1 MFETIT
7 SSKYGNVE
15 ITDTMTLNNYNFQNN
30 SNSKHLYNL
39 YNSNTLNL
47 SLNDSNNT
55 YIIQNTQNVAY
66 KGSIQKIEYN
76 SKRTIITSNNHI
88 LKQGDLIELENIK
101 KSNES
106 IFGNNFTEDTIFRV
120 INTTRNTFMVS
131 SYSNTDYINGISNIV
146 ICSNTNL
153 IDAYYYIRNS
163 DIIKQITQ
171 VGVPNIFYCNNHGL
185 NKDSIIK
192 LENIKTG
199 TDDLLNI
206 NYIDKSTRFVIT
218 DTTVNTFR
226 VLKIGDTENI
236 IVTKDSLVTN
246 GYLYVQE
253 RNKQKTMNINLPNNT
268 TNNYGAYYEFMFN
281 DNVTNIKISKQ
292 NNDILVGKVYI
303 YSDELAGNELL
314 ESGSNSSIF
323 EIKNNNLLYSNI
335 KITNISLNT
344 WFIEAYIK
352 NNSHIYKL
360 ENINNKA
367 YIDDAEMT
375 ILNFYIG
382 YIYIFDI
389 SSTTLNQKLFTIT
402 DKLYNHHY
410 KSLTFFGQPG
420 QPNAKI
426 VIYIDNSYIINDLFY
441 LKYKFKAGEDVKFT
455 IEPLF
460 TVNAQHK
467 IFN

>member
-30 SNSKHLYNL
+30 SNNKHLYNL

-66 KGSIQKIEYN
+66 KGSIQKIEFN
-76 SKRTIITSNNHI
+76 SKRTIITSDNHI
-88 LKQGDLIELENIK
+88 LKQGDLIKLENIE
-101 KSNES
+101 KSNGS

-120 INTTRNTFMVS
+120 INTTRDTFMVS
-131 SYSNTDYINGISNIV
+131 SYNNTDYINGISNIV
-146 ICSNTNL
+146 VCSNTNL

-163 DIIKQITQ
+163 DIIKQVTQ
-171 VGVPNIFYCNNHGL
+171 VGVPNIFYCNSHGL
-185 NKDSIIK
+185 DKGSIIK

-199 TDDLLNI
+199 TEDLLNI

-226 VLKIGDTENI
+226 VLKVGETENV
-236 IVTKDSLVTN
+236 IVSKNSLVTN

-253 RNKQKTMNINLPNNT
+253 RQKQKTMNINLPNNT
-268 TNNYGAYYEFMFN
+268 SNNYGAYYEFQFN
-281 DNVTNIKISKQ
+281 DNVSNIKISKK

-314 ESGSNSSIF
+314 ESSSNSSIF
-323 EIKNNNLLYSNI
+323 EIKNSNLLYSNI
-335 KITNISLNT
+335 KITNIALNT

-352 NNSHIYKL
+352 NNSNIYKL

-367 YIDDAEMT
+367 YIDNAELT
-375 ILNFYIG
+375 TLNFYIG

-389 SSTTLNQKLFTIT
+389 SSTTLNNKLFAIT

-410 KSLTFFGQPG
+410 KSVTFFGQPG
-420 QPNAKI
+420 QPNSKI
-426 VIYIDNSYIINDLFY
+426 IIYIDDSYITNDIFY
-441 LKYKFKAGEDVKFT
+441 LKYKFELGEEAKFT

-460 TVNAQHK
+460 TVNAQYK